1 MFLNGKIKI
10 HPEMLIHLLSSVCVL
25 IKNEGRI
32 KKIKEKE
39 IKRKM

>member
-1 MFLNGKIKI
+1 MFLNGKNQI

-25 IKNEGRI
+25 IKNERKI

-39 IKRKM
+39 INRKM